1 MIGLSAAAA
10 ILALFAACANAD
22 RNGRTETR
30 EVTLAPAAVLSPMV
44 RTAPP
49 VVQEAYRFAVANADV
64 LQYVPCYCGCGAMG
78 HTSNRSCFVKEDR
91 SDGSVTFDDHALG
104 CSICVDIAHDTM
116 RMVRQGK
123 DLRTIQA
130 AIQREYGRYGPPTTL
145 LGG

>member
-1 MIGLSAAAA
+1 MIGLSSTVV
-10 ILALFAACANAD
+10 ILVLLAACASAGGD
-22 RNGRTETR
+22 GSPPGR
-30 EVTLAPAAVLSPMV
+30 EVVLAPEAVLPGMV

-64 LQYVPCYCGCGAMG
+64 LQYVPCYCGCGGMG

-116 RMVRQGK
+116 RMMRQGK
-123 DLRTIQA
+123 DLRSIQA